1 MSQTII
7 EEERNHFQNAYRKSM
22 LTPDIENSY
31 RKQNLPIR
39 RQSLQVFQKDY
50 IIKKIPTQPEEKEKK
65 QQHERRRCVSNP
77 NLLLTVTSS
86 KQQEDQEQPVKQS
99 TAHKF
104 VELLRPSKSEV
115 TFSQKK
121 KKPTE
126 NRLKHVFSRLQKK
139 PALFNDQP
147 VYTALLSC
155 VSKEFSK
162 RISLK
167 PIAVKDGIEYHNT
180 FTGSEAVDCLLNIL
194 KIRDRNFGLLIGR
207 ALENQNFIHHV
218 TYDCRLRDL
227 DNEFYQLDLENGDN
241 SSVNSVFTILTD
253 CYSPTCTR
261 KNPCYSNSCPRMKR
275 KNNTETCN
283 SSTAHLSRKDQE
295 YLKDRVLWRYSVP
308 LDIVMET
315 NDKEKKRQECIYE
328 LVYTEQD
335 FTRDLQYIK
344 EFWIQPIQSSDIVPL
359 ERRQEFITNVFWNLI
374 EIEKISSSLSKALT
388 TRQDKHSVIPCIGDI
403 MISHVKN
410 FGPFVTYG
418 AHQMIGKH
426 TFEMEKKMNP
436 RFQQF
441 VMNLER
447 RPESRRLELN
457 GYLTKPT
464 SRLGRYNLL
473 LNSIHQVTPKDHK
486 DYKDIPIAMDLIT
499 QFLIQLNHQVGLSDN
514 TFHLQQLSN
523 RILPF
528 KGPELELLNPKRQLV
543 MRGKMKR
550 TKSTS
555 LQLFLFDNYLV
566 VCKVKLVQ
574 QLEYYKLYQ
583 KIQLENYGLIQLKS
597 TSKTNIIILKH
608 VDSDLRV
615 RIV

>member
-1 MSQTII
+1 
-7 EEERNHFQNAYRKSM
+7 
-22 LTPDIENSY
+22 
-31 RKQNLPIR
+31 
-39 RQSLQVFQKDY
+39 
-50 IIKKIPTQPEEKEKK
+50 
-65 QQHERRRCVSNP
+65 
-77 NLLLTVTSS
+77 
-86 KQQEDQEQPVKQS
+86 
-99 TAHKF
+99 
-104 VELLRPSKSEV
+104 
-115 TFSQKK
+115 
-121 KKPTE
+121 
-126 NRLKHVFSRLQKK
+126 
-139 PALFNDQP
+139 
-147 VYTALLSC
+147 
-155 VSKEFSK
+155 
-162 RISLK
+162 
-167 PIAVKDGIEYHNT
+167 
-180 FTGSEAVDCLLNIL
+180 
-194 KIRDRNFGLLIGR
+194 
-207 ALENQNFIHHV
+207 
-218 TYDCRLRDL
+218 
-227 DNEFYQLDLENGDN
+227 
-241 SSVNSVFTILTD
+241 
-253 CYSPTCTR
+253 
-261 KNPCYSNSCPRMKR
+261 MKR

-359 ERRQEFITNVFWNLI
+359 ERRQEFITNVFWNLT

-410 FGPFVTYG
+410 FDPFVTYG

-499 QFLIQLNHQVGLSDN
+499 QFLVQLNHQVGLSDN

-566 VCKVKLVQ
+566 VCKVKFVQ

-597 TSKTNIIILKH
+597 TSKTSIIILKH
-608 VDSDLRV
+608 ADSDLRA